1 MTNLNRDFWENR
13 YATSETGW
21 DIGTVSTPV
30 KTYVDQLENKNIDIL
45 IPGAGN
51 AYEAEYLFQN
61 GFQSVVVI
69 DIASKPLQNLLQRV
83 PEFPEDKL
91 IQTDFFDYQ
100 GQFDLIVEQ
109 TFFCALHPSLRK
121 NYVVKMAELLKPKGK
136 LTGLF
141 FDFNLT
147 DEGPPFGGS
156 VEEYQSLFEPYFS
169 IKKLERCHNSILPRQ
184 GNELFFIFEKK

>member
-1 MTNLNRDFWENR
+1 MKNLNRDFWENR
-13 YATSETGW
+13 YANSETGW
-21 DIGTVSTPV
+21 DIGAVSTPV
-30 KTYVDQLENKNIDIL
+30 KTYIDQLENKNIDIL

-61 GFQSVVVI
+61 GFQSLVVI
-69 DIASKPLQNLLQRV
+69 DIASKPLQNLLLRV
-83 PEFPEDKL
+83 HEFPKDKL

-156 VEEYQSLFEPYFS
+156 VEEYQSLFEPLFN